1 MRIESSVT
9 SISWIP
15 SAAIA
20 GTTKIPFELGVTH
33 YDDPPPDEW
42 KDLDSVLG
50 SEGAR
55 FPTTCGPGSTSRTA
69 GSLGMG
75 RVVAEGRPTLWSAW
89 GNAGRG
95 RGHRPSGPEAG
106 IGCR

>member
-20 GTTKIPFELGVTH
+20 GVTRLPFELGVTH

-42 KDLDSVLG
+42 KDLDSVVG
-50 SEGAR
+50 PEGAR
-55 FPTTCGPGSTSRTA
+55 FANDLNLRCAPQESAQPRSDHF
-69 GSLGMG
+69 
-75 RVVAEGRPTLWSAW
+75 VVIH
-89 GNAGRG
+89 N
-95 RGHRPSGPEAG
+95 
-106 IGCR
+106 